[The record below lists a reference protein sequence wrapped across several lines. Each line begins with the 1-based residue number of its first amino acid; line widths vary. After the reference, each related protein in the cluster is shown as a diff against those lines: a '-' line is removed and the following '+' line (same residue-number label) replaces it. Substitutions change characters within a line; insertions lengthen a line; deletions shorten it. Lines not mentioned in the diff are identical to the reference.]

1 MDRTQIEKT
10 LKEILIKRM
19 PGLAP
24 EAISSDADIAEL
36 GVDSLAFSW
45 IIADME
51 EAFGFVMQGADIMKL
66 KTLAAT
72 IDYVEMKMEKP

>member
-24 EAISSDADIAEL
+24 ETISSDADLAEL

-45 IIADME
+45 ILADME
-51 EAFGFVMQGADIMKL
+51 DSFDIVMVGADAMKL
-66 KTLAAT
+66 KTISLAA
-72 IDYVEMKMEKP
+72 DYVEKHLEH

>member
-1 MDRTQIEKT
+1 MDRMQIEKT
-10 LKEILIKRM
+10 LKEILIKRVPTLKPEVIT
-19 PGLAP
+19 PGVELAT
-24 EAISSDADIAEL
+24 L

-66 KTLAAT
+66 KTLSASV
-72 IDYVEMKMEKP
+72 DYVEKQMK